1 MSQKFRA
8 PRRRVESFF
17 SKINTTITTSA
28 TSNILHSA
36 EDSKTLVRSIINLT
50 LTRLDGALSPAFF
63 NLQIVHEPQGA
74 NIVTG
79 GVAAALDAIRP
90 TGLVWDFVGHA
101 DRESAIGET
110 VAYRIDVDLKS
121 MRKMKEGDT
130 MVLQTIGDV
139 AASFTISGSITQF
152 FKE

>member
-1 MSQKFRA
+1 MSQKFRT
-8 PRRRVESFF
+8 PKRRVESFF

-36 EDSKTLVRSIINLT
+36 EDSKTLVRTIIQLFI
-50 LTRLDGALSPAFF
+50 TRLDAALSPAFF
-63 NLQIVHEPQGA
+63 NLQLIHEPQGA

-79 GVAAALDAIRP
+79 AVAAALDSVKP
-90 TGLVWDFVGHA
+90 TGLLWNFNGHA

-110 VAYRIDVDLKS
+110 VAQRVEVDLKS

-139 AASFTISGSITQF
+139 ASSFTISGSITQF